1 MIGRKCYQPSTDIL
15 IIKKNLVTIPWF
27 FYPDH
32 VNALRKAV
40 FTPPNFPTMG
50 DLWSKQDEKMYI
62 EKEPDVSKKKTE
74 CDNTNVESRSLS
86 VVKYVINNIMS
97 TALTGRRKTTTYLHH
112 VRELLYNIDWPSGK
126 LLTYWHFVHIYAF
139 CARVTYIL

>member
-32 VNALRKAV
+32 VNALCKAV

-62 EKEPDVSKKKTE
+62 EKEPDISKKK
-74 CDNTNVESRSLS
+74 NRNV
-86 VVKYVINNIMS
+86 YFCFHTHVIFLRL
-97 TALTGRRKTTTYLHH
+97 LTG
-112 VRELLYNIDWPSGK
+112 
-126 LLTYWHFVHIYAF
+126 
-139 CARVTYIL
+139 